1 MVCAS
6 NEDSDQPAQ
15 TDRSSLDTLG
25 MAKELFFSDQGS
37 VSISATSR
45 TGVSNIKLYNSN
57 STGL

>member
-1 MVCAS
+1 MACAS

-37 VSISATSR
+37 VSILATSR
-45 TGVSNIKLYNSN
+45 T
-57 STGL
+57 